1 MVPSS
6 RPAPTSRNTAATTLR
21 TLALRTLL
29 PGFGGLEP
37 PAWALRLVREGLGG
51 FALFG
56 YNIADSGQVARL
68 TEALRDARPDAV
80 IAIDEE
86 GGDVTRL
93 CYASGSP
100 YPGNAALGIVDDPD
114 LTRRIYRQIGADVAA
129 VGVTLNMAPTVDVN
143 SVDENPA
150 IGTRSFGADP
160 QRVAAHAA
168 AAVSGLQGAGVAA
181 CAKHFPGHGAT
192 TQDSHVDLPVVD
204 ASEELLWR
212 RELPPFIAA
221 ISAGAKAVMTAHIRV
236 PALTGVLPA
245 TFSPDA
251 LIRLLRKELGFGGAI
266 VSDGL
271 EMRAA
276 SGDIGIPEAAVR
288 ALIAGNDLLCFGG
301 EIGKGGDAE
310 AVIEATAAAIVA
322 AVQAGR
328 LSAERLEEAAARASL
343 LGGPV
348 HAGRTGGPAEA
359 DSELPLAVARAA
371 VRLEG
376 SLPSSIG
383 LLVRLDTPPSVAVG
397 EVPWG
402 LTPFLSGVEC
412 LAVDRPYDPAALLA
426 RAGDGAIVVFGRDIH
441 RHAWARSLVEELCRR
456 RPGVVLVEM
465 GWPGRWRPAGAT
477 AYIASFGASRANSR
491 AVADLLTAA
500 AAGRD

>member
-1 MVPSS
+1 
-6 RPAPTSRNTAATTLR
+6 
-21 TLALRTLL
+21 
-29 PGFGGLEP
+29 
-37 PAWALRLVREGLGG
+37 
-51 FALFG
+51 
-56 YNIADSGQVARL
+56 
-68 TEALRDARPDAV
+68 
-80 IAIDEE
+80 
-86 GGDVTRL
+86 
-93 CYASGSP
+93 
-100 YPGNAALGIVDDPD
+100 
-114 LTRRIYRQIGADVAA
+114 
-129 VGVTLNMAPTVDVN
+129 
-143 SVDENPA
+143 
-150 IGTRSFGADP
+150 
-160 QRVAAHAA
+160 
-168 AAVSGLQGAGVAA
+168 
-181 CAKHFPGHGAT
+181 
-192 TQDSHVDLPVVD
+192 

-276 SGDIGIPEAAVR
+276 SGDIGIPEGAVR

-359 DSELPLAVARAA
+359 DSELPLAGARAA

-441 RHAWARSLVEELCRR
+441 RHAWARSLVEEL
-456 RPGVVLVEM
+456 
-465 GWPGRWRPAGAT
+465 
-477 AYIASFGASRANSR
+477 
-491 AVADLLTAA
+491 
-500 AAGRD
+500 